1 MMHKLSF
8 HFGSHI
14 EVIMPATNI
23 VGGRGNQLKKKLYYL
38 HMTLTVLFYK
48 FTSDVAIIEVSHADS

>member
-1 MMHKLSF
+1 MIHKLSF

-14 EVIMPATNI
+14 EVIMSATNI
-23 VGGRGNQLKKKLYYL
+23 VGGNQLKKKLYYL

-48 FTSDVAIIEVSHADS
+48 FTSDVAINEVSHADS